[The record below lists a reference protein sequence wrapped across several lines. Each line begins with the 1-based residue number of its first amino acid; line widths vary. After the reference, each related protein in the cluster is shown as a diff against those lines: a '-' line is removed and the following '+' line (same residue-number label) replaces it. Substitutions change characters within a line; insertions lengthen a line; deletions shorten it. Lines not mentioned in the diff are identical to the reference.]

1 MENNLE
7 ERKGLKLK
15 DIKEILKAEVIWADE
30 DLLELNIERAGA
42 ADLMSDILAFTKSG
56 SLMLTGLINVQS
68 VRTADIAE
76 VSAIIY
82 VRGKKPT
89 EEAIELARARR
100 IPLLSTKLHMYEACG
115 LLFSKG
121 ILGNS
126 DEK

>member
-1 MENNLE
+1 MENKLE

-15 DIKEILKAEVIWADE
+15 DIKEILKADVIWADE

-89 EEAIELARARR
+89 EESIELARARR

>member
-1 MENNLE
+1 MENNIKGT
-7 ERKGLKLK
+7 KGLKLK
-15 DIKEILKAEVIWADE
+15 DIKEVLNAEVVWADE
-30 DLLELNIERAGA
+30 ELLELKIERAGA